1 MSLPRFIQIHTL
13 HTYPAA
19 LLNRDDA
26 GLAKRLPLG
35 NAVRTRI
42 SSQCL
47 KRHWRVTEDQF
58 SLANLEVPMAI
69 RSRSTLEL
77 ISKRIREN
85 GISAALEQAAVE
97 ALRDADAGSRA
108 EFLAGWAQTA
118 SEALRDAGLL
128 DKRGK
133 NIIGD
138 DALKTGQAVLMG
150 KAEIDY
156 ITNLCVNAIP
166 LAIVLKNNIAK
177 CDGSPENIYALLI
190 GSSFLPAALHKKIE
204 KDGVDKHADELNK
217 LFKKEVQ
224 KLSESEILKSE
235 IKFRLLSEK
244 ENLETLK
251 HGSGLESALFG
262 RMVTSDILASCE
274 ASVSVAHAF
283 TVHHAQVENDY
294 FTVVDDLMQEA
305 GDLGSAGIF
314 DTELASGLY
323 YGYVVIDVPQLLE
336 NLEGIA
342 AKDCFSESTP
352 AERREL
358 AGRVVQH
365 LLHLIATVSPGAK
378 RGSTAP
384 FDWAK
389 FMLVEA
395 GDWQPR
401 SLAGAFHDALPLED
415 KTSADTIRQ
424 RAVARM
430 TQEISAMDEAYGAP
444 LARRFLALDAVDVP
458 GAERANLTKLGEWA
472 SEIVKKGKC

>member
-47 KRHWRVTEDQF
+47 KRHWRVTEDLF
-58 SLANLEVPMAI
+58 SLANLDVPMAV

-77 ISKRIREN
+77 ISKRIQEN
-85 GISAALEQAAVE
+85 GVSAALAQAA
-97 ALRDADAGSRA
+97 A
-108 EFLAGWAQTA
+108 
-118 SEALRDAGLL
+118 EALRDAGLL
-128 DKRGK
+128 DKGGK
-133 NIIGD
+133 DKKGD
-138 DALKTGQAVLMG
+138 DALKTGQAVLLG
-150 KAEIDY
+150 KPEIDY
-156 ITNLCVNAIP
+156 LVRRCTELAQSSADENSLKA
-166 LAIVLKNNIAK
+166 AIVGALKEEKKNIEA
-177 CDGSPENIYALLI
+177 I
-190 GSSFLPAALHKKIE
+190 
-204 KDGVDKHADELNK
+204 
-217 LFKKEVQ
+217 
-224 KLSESEILKSE
+224 
-235 IKFRLLSEK
+235 
-244 ENLETLK
+244 K

-262 RMVTSDILASCE
+262 RMVTSDILASRE

-283 TVHHAQVENDY
+283 TVHQAQVENDY

-336 NLEGIA
+336 NLEGID
-342 AKDCFSESTP
+342 AKDCFVEGTP

-430 TQEISAMDEAYGAP
+430 TQEITAMDEAYGAP

-458 GAERANLTKLGEWA
+458 GAERANLAKLGEWA
-472 SEIVKKGKC
+472 SEIVRQGAC

>member
-47 KRHWRVTEDQF
+47 KRHWRVTDDQF
-58 SLANLEVPMAI
+58 ALSRLDVPMAI
-69 RSRSTLEL
+69 RSRGTLEL
-77 ISKRIREN
+77 ISQRIQKN
-85 GISAALEQAAVE
+85 GITAVLAQAA
-97 ALRDADAGSRA
+97 A
-108 EFLAGWAQTA
+108 
-118 SEALRDAGLL
+118 EALRDAGLL
-128 DKRGK
+128 DKGGK
-133 NIIGD
+133 DKKGD

-150 KAEIDY
+150 VPEIDY
-156 ITNLCVNAIP
+156 LVSRCTELAQSSPDEKTLKTNIMSAVKGEKKNIEAI
-166 LAIVLKNNIAK
+166 
-177 CDGSPENIYALLI
+177 
-190 GSSFLPAALHKKIE
+190 
-204 KDGVDKHADELNK
+204 
-217 LFKKEVQ
+217 
-224 KLSESEILKSE
+224 
-235 IKFRLLSEK
+235 
-244 ENLETLK
+244 K

-262 RMVTSDILASCE
+262 RMVTSDILASRE

-283 TVHHAQVENDY
+283 TVHQAQVENDY
-294 FTVVDDLMQEA
+294 FTVVDDLQKDGET
-305 GDLGSAGIF
+305 GSAGIF

-323 YGYVVIDVPQLLE
+323 YSYVVVDVPQLVE
-336 NLEGIA
+336 NLEAIA
-342 AKDCFSESTP
+342 AKDCFADSTP
-352 AERREL
+352 AEHREL

-415 KTSADTIRQ
+415 KASAGTIRQ
-424 RAVARM
+424 RAVTRI

-444 LARRFLALDAVDVP
+444 LARRFLALDAVEIA

-472 SEIVKKGKC
+472 SAIVRQGAC

>member
-1 MSLPRFIQIHTL
+1 MPLPRFIQIHTL

-47 KRHWRVTEDQF
+47 KRHWRVTDDQF
-58 SLANLEVPMAI
+58 ALSKLDVPMAI
-69 RSRSTLEL
+69 RSRGTLEF
-77 ISKRIREN
+77 ISNRMQEN
-85 GISAALEQAAVE
+85 GISAALAQAA
-97 ALRDADAGSRA
+97 A
-108 EFLAGWAQTA
+108 
-118 SEALRDAGLL
+118 EALRDAGLL
-128 DKRGK
+128 DKSGK
-133 NIIGD
+133 NITGE

-156 ITNLCVNAIP
+156 ITKLCVDTIPRAIE
-166 LAIVLKNNIAK
+166 LKNNIAQ
-177 CDGSPENIYALLI
+177 CDGSPEQIYTLLS
-190 GSSFLPAALHKKIE
+190 GSSFLPTALIKKI
-204 KDGVDKHADELNK
+204 DKEGIDKQALADELSK
-217 LFKKEVQ
+217 LFKKDVQ
-224 KLSESEILKSE
+224 KLSESDVLKSE
-235 IKFRLLSEK
+235 IKFRLISEK
-244 ENLETLK
+244 DNIEALK

-262 RMVTSDILASCE
+262 RMVTSDILASRD

-283 TVHHAQVENDY
+283 TVHQAQVENDY
-294 FTVVDDLMQEA
+294 FTVVDDLMREA
-305 GDLGSAGIF
+305 GELGSAGIF

-323 YGYVVIDVPQLLE
+323 YGYVVVDVPQLIE

-342 AKDCFSESTP
+342 AKDCFADGTP

-415 KTSADTIRQ
+415 KTNAGTIRQ
-424 RAVARM
+424 RAVTRM
-430 TQEISAMDEAYGAP
+430 TQEISAMDDAYGAP

-458 GAERANLTKLGEWA
+458 GAERANLAKLGEWA
-472 SEIVKKGKC
+472 SEIVRQGVC